1 MASEAPTETKTKLK
15 LDPPEALQA
24 IAPAEA
30 VGLVPLKVEETSE
43 LDSKVAKFVDELAAL
58 DSNSPEFGKKVDQ
71 LTAMGRKEIAE
82 AAGASNRFLDRPV
95 KAIDKD
101 TGIGADLT
109 ELRRTVE
116 SLDPK
121 EATKTRKLLG
131 IIPFGNRVDRYFDKY
146 RSSQTHI
153 SKILG
158 SLANGKDELLMDNAA
173 IDTERANLWKT
184 MHKLEQMIHISKA
197 LDPKEAGRA
206 MTTRKFLGIIPFGNR
221 VNHYFDKYRSSQT
234 HISAILNRLAN
245 GKDELLM
252 DNAAID
258 TERASLWKTMHK
270 LEQMIHISKTLDKTL
285 EDKANELDATDPAKA
300 KAIRETALFYT
311 RQRTTD
317 LLTQMA
323 VTVQG
328 YLALDLVKKN
338 NVELVKGVDRA
349 STTTVSAL
357 RTAVTVASAMSN
369 QRLVLEQIG
378 ALNTTT
384 ANMIDTTGELLKT
397 QSSAIHEQAASS
409 TIPLE
414 TLQRA
419 FQNIY
424 DTMDSID
431 AFKLAALANMKQ
443 TVATLGTEVEKSK
456 GYIARA
462 EGVAQGR
469 LENNS
474 SPFEALESK

>member
-1 MASEAPTETKTKLK
+1 MATDPETQTATATKLK
-15 LDPPEALQA
+15 LDPPDVLQTV
-24 IAPAEA
+24 APAEA
-30 VGLVPLKVEETSE
+30 SGLVPLKTEETTE
-43 LDSKVAKFVDELAAL
+43 LDKRVDQFVNELAKL

-71 LTAMGRKEIAE
+71 LTAMGRREIAE

-101 TGIGADLT
+101 SGIGADLT

-121 EATKTRKLLG
+121 EATKTKKFLG
-131 IIPFGNRVDRYFDKY
+131 IIPFGNRIDRYFDKY

-153 SKILG
+153 KSILG

-184 MHKLEQMIHISKA
+184 MHKLEQM
-197 LDPKEAGRA
+197 
-206 MTTRKFLGIIPFGNR
+206 
-221 VNHYFDKYRSSQT
+221 V
-234 HISAILNRLAN
+234 
-245 GKDELLM
+245 
-252 DNAAID
+252 
-258 TERASLWKTMHK
+258 
-270 LEQMIHISKTLDKTL
+270 HISKTLDQRL

-357 RTAVTVASAMSN
+357 RTAVTVAQAMTN
-369 QRLVLEQIG
+369 QKLVLEQIT

-384 ANMIDTTGELLKT
+384 ANMIDSTGEMLRT
-397 QSSAIHEQAASS
+397 QTGAIHEQAASS

-424 DTMDSID
+424 DTMDQID
-431 AFKLAALANMKQ
+431 QFKLQALGNMKQ
-443 TVATLGTEVEKSK
+443 TVDTLGKEVEKSR

-462 EGVAQGR
+462 EGVNQAK
-469 LENNS
+469 LEGPV
-474 SPFEALESK
+474 SPLTPIEAK

>member
-1 MASEAPTETKTKLK
+1 MATEATTATKTDTKLK
-15 LDPPEALQA
+15 LDPPEALNP
-24 IAPAEA
+24 IATSDAS
-30 VGLVPLKVEETSE
+30 GLVPLKTEETTE
-43 LDSKVAKFVDELAAL
+43 LEKRVTQFVDELAAL
-58 DSNSPEFGKKVDQ
+58 DANSPEFGKKVDQ

-121 EATKTRKLLG
+121 EATKTRKFLG

-173 IDTERANLWKT
+173 IDTERAGLWKT

-197 LDPKEAGRA
+197 LDK
-206 MTTRKFLGIIPFGNR
+206 
-221 VNHYFDKYRSSQT
+221 Q
-234 HISAILNRLAN
+234 
-245 GKDELLM
+245 
-252 DNAAID
+252 
-258 TERASLWKTMHK
+258 
-270 LEQMIHISKTLDKTL
+270 LD
-285 EDKANELDATDPAKA
+285 DKANELDATDPAKA
-300 KAIRETALFYT
+300 KAIRESALFYT

-357 RTAVTVASAMSN
+357 RTAVTVAQAMTN
-369 QRLVLEQIG
+369 QKLVLQQIT

-384 ANMIDTTGELLKT
+384 AGMIDSTGEMLRT
-397 QSSAIHEQAASS
+397 QTGAIHEQAASS

-424 DTMDSID
+424 ETMDQID
-431 AFKLAALANMKQ
+431 RFKLQALDSMKQ
-443 TVATLGTEVEKSK
+443 TVNTLSQEVEKSK

-462 EGVAQGR
+462 EGVNQAK
-469 LENNS
+469 LEAAPS
-474 SPFEALESK
+474 SLTPIESK

>member
-1 MASEAPTETKTKLK
+1 MAKDATETATKLK

-24 IAPAEA
+24 VAPAEA
-30 VGLVPLKVEETSE
+30 AGLVPLKQDEVSE
-43 LDSKVAKFVDELAAL
+43 LDKRVAQFVDELAKL

-71 LTAMGRKEIAE
+71 LTAMGRREIAE

-101 TGIGADLT
+101 SGIGADLT

-121 EATKTRKLLG
+121 EATKTKKLLG

-153 SKILG
+153 QKILG

-184 MHKLEQMIHISKA
+184 MHKLEQMAHISK
-197 LDPKEAGRA
+197 
-206 MTTRKFLGIIPFGNR
+206 
-221 VNHYFDKYRSSQT
+221 S
-234 HISAILNRLAN
+234 
-245 GKDELLM
+245 
-252 DNAAID
+252 
-258 TERASLWKTMHK
+258 
-270 LEQMIHISKTLDKTL
+270 LDKQL
-285 EDKANELDATDPAKA
+285 EDKAADLDATDPAKA

-349 STTTVSAL
+349 STTTVAAL
-357 RTAVTVASAMSN
+357 RTAVTVAQALTN

-384 ANMIDTTGELLKT
+384 AGMIDTTGEMLKSQT
-397 QSSAIHEQAASS
+397 GAIHEQAASS
-409 TIPLE
+409 TIRLE

-424 DTMDSID
+424 DTMDQID
-431 AFKLAALANMKQ
+431 RFKLEALANMKQ
-443 TVATLGTEVEKSK
+443 TVNTLSTEVDKSK

-462 EGVAQGR
+462 EGVEKGR
-469 LENNS
+469 LENVS
-474 SPFEALESK
+474 SPLMPIESK